1 MSKDIII
8 LKSNNDLT
16 GEKNSNSIQNDN
28 NRYIN
33 TETIENNRIQNT
45 SNLIKLPTE
54 KLSEEVC
61 NISDNVNLFRK
72 SDNCPDQSK
81 NNKPKGKKS
90 LKEETD
96 IIFNKINQKLK
107 ETNKKTVQNIKK
119 SSNSSN
125 VSSPKL
131 VKTYIQKNLNLIFL
145 NRTNNNSNLGKS
157 LKVKS
162 NIISPK
168 SIISGGSPQKR
179 KISLISPTNK
189 QNSFTTERK
198 FSLKSSIDKELSNSI
213 KLEKSLLKNEVI
225 SPQSFIN
232 FNKR

>member
-72 SDNCPDQSK
+72 SDNCPSV
-81 NNKPKGKKS
+81 KK
-90 LKEETD
+90 
-96 IIFNKINQKLK
+96 
-107 ETNKKTVQNIKK
+107 
-119 SSNSSN
+119 
-125 VSSPKL
+125 
-131 VKTYIQKNLNLIFL
+131 
-145 NRTNNNSNLGKS
+145 
-157 LKVKS
+157 
-162 NIISPK
+162 
-168 SIISGGSPQKR
+168 
-179 KISLISPTNK
+179 
-189 QNSFTTERK
+189 
-198 FSLKSSIDKELSNSI
+198 
-213 KLEKSLLKNEVI
+213 
-225 SPQSFIN
+225 
-232 FNKR
+232 